1 MARRP
6 DYGIDAPVR
15 VRRLVVT
22 SLLGAAVAAGGAFV
36 GLTLVV
42 VAIAAL
48 VAVAGGAAAVACLA
62 TSRIGKLREREHLLD
77 LAELV
82 GDEVLLDVGC
92 GRGLLVVGAA
102 KRLPA
107 GEAVGVDK
115 WSRKDLSSNT
125 PAGPLH
131 NARVEG
137 VKVQIETGDACD
149 LPFDDDTFDVVV
161 SSNVLHNLDGPGTRR
176 RAIREIDRVLK
187 PAGRLVLC
195 DISHTDEY
203 VAALRGAGW
212 RRVER
217 SDLVFRLFPPFR
229 YVVGAKLEVRTTN

>member
-6 DYGIDAPVR
+6 DYGIDAPAHL
-15 VRRLVVT
+15 RRLAAA
-22 SLLGAAVAAGGAFV
+22 SLVSLAVAAGGALV

-42 VAIAAL
+42 VVVAAL
-48 VAVAGGAAAVACLA
+48 IAVVCGAAAVARLA
-62 TSRIGKLREREHLLD
+62 TSRIGKVRERERLLD
-77 LAELV
+77 LAALE

-107 GEAVGVDK
+107 GEAVGVDT

-125 PAGPLH
+125 PAGPPH

-137 VKVQIETGDACD
+137 VKVQVETGDARD
-149 LPFDDDTFDVVV
+149 LPFDDGTFDVVV

-229 YVVGAKLEVRTTN
+229 YVVGAKLEVRATN